1 METPSTGRKGSRRLR
16 SLRRGRPLLLKG
28 SNEIHTLSLCESTSQ
43 RSAPPFIPSQAS
55 HSISFDQ
62 GSLVLKP
69 TTKVRRDPRVNVLKL
84 NAARMQGIPVP
95 GALVVRHAAEE
106 ERPASSHLASVATT
120 ADPLSLAP
128 SASMAATSSRTS
140 AATTSLAPSASVSNQ
155 LGALKRRGKGPW
167 QLSWYTCPHS
177 AAIVSLSIAVFRQ
190 AMLQNHL
197 FDTKNL
203 DTVSLESYQSATSSL
218 KDSADKG

>member
-1 METPSTGRKGSRRLR
+1 M
-16 SLRRGRPLLLKG
+16 
-28 SNEIHTLSLCESTSQ
+28 LSLCESMSQ

-69 TTKVRRDPRVNVLKL
+69 TTKVHQDPCVNVLKL
-84 NAARMQGIPVP
+84 NAVCMQGILVA
-95 GALVVRHAAEE
+95 GALVIQHAAEE
-106 ERPASSHLASVATT
+106 ERPTSSHLASVAMT

-128 SASMAATSSRTS
+128 LASMAATLSMTS
-140 AATTSLAPSASVSNQ
+140 AATTLLAPSASVSNQ
-155 LGALKRRGKGPW
+155 LRALKRRGKGPW

-177 AAIVSLSIAVFRQ
+177 AAIVSLSIAVFCQ
-190 AMLQNHL
+190 VMLQNHL
-197 FDTKNL
+197 FDMKNL
-203 DTVSLESYQSATSSL
+203 DTILLESYQSATSSL